1 MKKKGIKAKAVPNPD
16 LKIQFPGMKNLKDK
30 VGKSIG
36 DKKNLG
42 AKRDD
47 LIPIMKARKGTK
59 YNNNIP
65 EVDGVKPTSHC
76 QATGKLSAY
85 QRRTHKNFMKVRLGE
100 THEKWL
106 HRTRFRRMLSP
117 EELQTVKHKKKQI
130 RVVIGDTPKRR
141 SRIKYQK
148 ILDKQI
154 IIQLEKKDYGFLRNL
169 PLIMGWA
176 SAKYDIANYDLQ
188 IGLLFYNNSYPF
200 TQEQFDKRLC
210 ILPSPQRNFA
220 RFKRLGYLKEIKNR
234 RKYFEKEIEYGT
246 GLYLLSASF
255 NKAIDDVYNK
265 ITLLGAFENIGN
277 PINYQKKNLKTKE
290 EQDIFAE
297 LKKMHAEF
305 MDILQGIKE
314 PERIEKEK

>member
-1 MKKKGIKAKAVPNPD
+1 MRTKKTGVKAPAIPNPD
-16 LKIQFPGMKNLKDK
+16 LEEKYPGMLKKSERLHKNA
-30 VGKSIG
+30 GQR
-36 DKKNLG
+36 KNLG
-42 AKRDD
+42 TKRDD

-65 EVDGVKPTSHC
+65 EVDGIKPISHC

-85 QRRTHKNFMKVRLGE
+85 QRRTHKNFMKVRKGE

-117 EELQTVKHKKKQI
+117 EELQTYKQGKKQI
-130 RVVIGDTPKRR
+130 KVVIGDTPKRR

-265 ITLLGAFENIGN
+265 MILLGAFENIGK
-277 PINYQKKNLKTKE
+277 PLNYQKKNLRTKE

-314 PERIEKEK
+314 PEKI

>member
-1 MKKKGIKAKAVPNPD
+1 MKTKKTGVKAPAIPNPD
-16 LKIQFPGMKNLKDK
+16 LEEKYPGMLKKSERLHKNAGQKR
-30 VGKSIG
+30 
-36 DKKNLG
+36 NLG
-42 AKRDD
+42 TKRDD

-65 EVDGVKPTSHC
+65 EVDGIKPVSHC

-85 QRRTHKNFMKVRLGE
+85 QRRTHVNFMKVRKGE

-117 EELQTVKHKKKQI
+117 EELQTYKQGKKQI
-130 RVVIGDTPKRR
+130 KVILGDKPKRR
-141 SRIKYQK
+141 SRIKYQRT
-148 ILDKQI
+148 LDKEI

-210 ILPSPQRNFA
+210 ILPSPQRSFA
-220 RFKRLGYLKEIKNR
+220 RFKRLGYVREIKNR
-234 RKYFEKEIEYGT
+234 RKYFEKEVEYGT

-265 ITLLGAFENIGN
+265 MILLGAFENIGKT
-277 PINYQKKNLKTKE
+277 INYNKKNLKTKE

-305 MDILQGIKE
+305 MDILQGVKE
-314 PERIEKEK
+314 PEKI

>member
-1 MKKKGIKAKAVPNPD
+1 MKTKKTGVKAPAIPNPD
-16 LKIQFPGMKNLKDK
+16 LEERYPGMLKKSERLNKNAGHKH
-30 VGKSIG
+30 
-36 DKKNLG
+36 NLG
-42 AKRDD
+42 TKRDD

-65 EVDGVKPTSHC
+65 EVDGIKPVSHC

-85 QRRTHKNFMKVRLGE
+85 QRRTHKNFMKVRKGE

-117 EELQTVKHKKKQI
+117 EELQTYKQGKKQI
-130 RVVIGDTPKRR
+130 KVVIGDTPKRR
-141 SRIKYQK
+141 SRIKYQRT
-148 ILDKQI
+148 LDKQI

-220 RFKRLGYLKEIKNR
+220 RFKRLGYVREIKNR
-234 RKYFEKEIEYGT
+234 RKYFEKEVEYGT

-255 NKAIDDVYNK
+255 NRAIDDVYNK
-265 ITLLGAFENIGN
+265 MILLGAFENIGN
-277 PINYQKKNLKTKE
+277 TLNYTKKNLRTKE
-290 EQDIFAE
+290 EQDIFSE

-305 MDILQGIKE
+305 MDILQGVKE
-314 PERIEKEK
+314 PDKI